1 MEDKNLETQTS
12 ALPEENKQNAL
23 MAEDLE
29 RVVKFF
35 HAYLFNPASLPEM
48 PEVLRANALARDA
61 HKALTGLRNAL
72 QMTKKGDFSY
82 TVDFKGFVGG
92 ALKALQANLNH
103 VAWLARCVADG
114 DLEQRMDFMGDFSDA
129 FNSMVQQLK
138 STLSELKAKQE
149 RLMAEE
155 ERWQLAMHCSR
166 DGLWEVE
173 LDVSKPPY
181 YSPRLAELT
190 GYSPED
196 FPDMRG
202 WTRIFHPDDRN
213 IMEIHQNLLSDDP
226 PSSFELDHKLLC
238 SDGRYH
244 WFMTRGMLIRNPVT
258 HRPTRVIGVTAD
270 IQERKEREE
279 NYSHRATHDA
289 LTSLPNRILFD
300 DHLKNSVE
308 FAKRNGS
315 HVAVIMMDLDKFK
328 PINDTYG
335 HAAGDAVLIAV
346 ATRLQQNI
354 RESDIAARFGGD
366 EFAMVLA
373 FGKNEWQGVTKV
385 LSRTMVALKKVVLH
399 EGHELRVSASM
410 GISICPEDGDKP
422 KQLMQLADEALYFA
436 KAEGRN
442 ACAFWKPEKR
452 YNVVH
457 FDD

>member
-1 MEDKNLETQTS
+1 LENENLENQTS
-12 ALPEENKQNAL
+12 ASPEENKQSTIT
-23 MAEDLE
+23 AEDLE
-29 RVVKFF
+29 RVIKFF
-35 HAYLFNPASLPEM
+35 HAYLFNPASLPDM
-48 PEVLRANALARDA
+48 PEVLKYSALAA
-61 HKALTGLRNAL
+61 EALKALTGLRNAL

-82 TVDFKGFVGG
+82 TVNFKGFVGG

-138 STLSELKAKQE
+138 STLNELKANQE

-155 ERWQLAMHCSR
+155 ERWQLAMQCSR
-166 DGLWEVE
+166 DGLWEVD
-173 LDVSKPPY
+173 LDFSKSPY
-181 YSPRLAELT
+181 YSPRLLELT
-190 GYSPED
+190 GYLPDD

-202 WTRIFHPDDRN
+202 WTRIFHPNDRK
-213 IMEIHQNLLSDDP
+213 IVEIQQNLMSEDP
-226 PSSFELDHKLLC
+226 PSSFELDHKLRC
-238 SDGRYH
+238 ADGQYR
-244 WFMTRGMLIRNPVT
+244 WFMTRGMLIRNPLT
-258 HRPTRVIGVTAD
+258 HKPARVIGVTAD

-279 NYSHRATHDA
+279 SYSHRATHDA

-328 PINDTYG
+328 PVNDTYG
-335 HAAGDAVLIAV
+335 HAAGDALLVAV
-346 ATRLQQNI
+346 AARLQQNI

-366 EFAMVLA
+366 EFAMALA

-385 LSRTMVALKKVVLH
+385 LSRTMLALKKPVFY
-399 EGHELRVSASM
+399 ENHELRISASM

-422 KQLMQLADEALYFA
+422 KQLMQFADEALYFA

-442 ACAFWKPEKR
+442 ACAFWKPDKR

-457 FDD
+457 FDN